1 MSRTCKSSC
10 ALTANTH
17 CSPRFSEQIIPLNLL
32 ELYTVFGFILT
43 EILEPEQ
50 ETLIFRTEG
59 IPYLLR
65 VCGPC
70 AKVDHVLTNNL
81 PRIKTTFG
89 CGKTSAMMNLK
100 YTFVLLI
107 LAAFLALGEG
117 GRR

>member
-1 MSRTCKSSC
+1 M
-10 ALTANTH
+10 
-17 CSPRFSEQIIPLNLL
+17 
-32 ELYTVFGFILT
+32 T

-70 AKVDHVLTNNL
+70 GKVDHVLTNNL
-81 PRIKTTFG
+81 PRIKTIFG

-100 YTFVLLI
+100 YTFLLLI